1 MLKKISESENQK
13 KIEKLEISIK
23 DFIKLNNEERDKKLK
38 EEKLNESK
46 LSSNLSFIGNIKYYY
61 FIEPLQLIYKNEKIQ
76 IRDRDYIFD
85 VLEDLA
91 EQNFNFFNNG
101 KNISNQ
107 DILKELREKGLTI
120 EIKDKNIEFSQEIF
134 NKQRK
139 KIFYEALKLK
149 DLTIFYDKYF
159 PIMKDFMNESFI
171 FSEERKQFLNK
182 LDKITI
188 MYEPFEV
195 FGPQG
200 IGKSTTLLAFLKQE
214 NVNGFYLNLKF
225 LNEQNMDDFINTILI
240 ESMNLFTDYN
250 EYEKLLIYMKDKKF
264 NEKWKYMEEI
274 ISYLIQLKIGEKTM
288 YLIFDQFKEI
298 IGDYNINEYI
308 SKIEDKQKYS
318 KIYIIKCSSMNDDKV
333 KNQYSLYFE
342 KDNKNLDHIY
352 IEKLIEINDSS
363 LGSNLFIFF
372 KNNPLYYYLYLTS
385 NKNFE
390 KFSEDFYIRIKNEIM
405 NKYNDNIYL
414 LNIISEISSIL
425 KKRTIFDK
433 IKVLE
438 MMKKLPMKYIKIKQL
453 DNDIKNNNNNQK
465 YIFEYDCL
473 LTQLSFERIA
483 IELFGELSKNPSLPK
498 GVIGILFEIQC
509 HFYIISGKL
518 KNLNIS
524 LDNFFFIEGSI
535 FKNRK
540 KRKALEKTSKK
551 KRNLEIN
558 KADNIIKI
566 KLKKINCAYIR
577 PVSSNSEGYDSII
590 LIKKNNNFDSS
601 SLISLKEDE
610 ENDIEKPVDFLACL
624 LQMSINKKNQ
634 KILSRIVHK
643 KNIKLI
649 KEDFLNRFNINIT
662 EFHLKYIFPLEC
674 KENNIINVF
683 RKELDLMLFDNKNKL
698 VFYNLNEKN
707 ERIATD
713 DLVLNHYSNISK
725 DIEINENIFFSFSK
739 IKKNCLLLSRKR
751 NNSNS
756 ELNII
761 SNNEISDRNFKIDE
775 TKLKLLDKNIKNVK
789 FFMNLNEN
797 LINKSEKIQYL
808 SIFKSKEVI
817 LITQYNNTYY
827 CLYNEMIFNYNN
839 NKEVVNDDIEC
850 NKIKMQV
857 YLDKKSKIDIYSI
870 IHKNHNSK

>member
-76 IRDRDYIFD
+76 IRDRNYIFD
-85 VLEDLA
+85 VLEDLTR
-91 EQNFNFFNNG
+91 QNFNFFNNG
-101 KNISNQ
+101 KNISNK

-540 KRKALEKTSKK
+540 KR
-551 KRNLEIN
+551 
-558 KADNIIKI
+558 
-566 KLKKINCAYIR
+566 
-577 PVSSNSEGYDSII
+577 
-590 LIKKNNNFDSS
+590 
-601 SLISLKEDE
+601 
-610 ENDIEKPVDFLACL
+610 
-624 LQMSINKKNQ
+624 
-634 KILSRIVHK
+634 
-643 KNIKLI
+643 
-649 KEDFLNRFNINIT
+649 
-662 EFHLKYIFPLEC
+662 
-674 KENNIINVF
+674 
-683 RKELDLMLFDNKNKL
+683 
-698 VFYNLNEKN
+698 
-707 ERIATD
+707 
-713 DLVLNHYSNISK
+713 
-725 DIEINENIFFSFSK
+725 
-739 IKKNCLLLSRKR
+739 
-751 NNSNS
+751 
-756 ELNII
+756 
-761 SNNEISDRNFKIDE
+761 
-775 TKLKLLDKNIKNVK
+775 
-789 FFMNLNEN
+789 
-797 LINKSEKIQYL
+797 
-808 SIFKSKEVI
+808 
-817 LITQYNNTYY
+817 
-827 CLYNEMIFNYNN
+827 
-839 NKEVVNDDIEC
+839 
-850 NKIKMQV
+850 
-857 YLDKKSKIDIYSI
+857 
-870 IHKNHNSK
+870 

>member
-1 MLKKISESENQK
+1 MNSVKKYLIN
-13 KIEKLEISIK
+13 
-23 DFIKLNNEERDKKLK
+23 K
-38 EEKLNESK
+38 E
-46 LSSNLSFIGNIKYYY
+46 
-61 FIEPLQLIYKNEKIQ
+61 
-76 IRDRDYIFD
+76 
-85 VLEDLA
+85 
-91 EQNFNFFNNG
+91 
-101 KNISNQ
+101 
-107 DILKELREKGLTI
+107 
-120 EIKDKNIEFSQEIF
+120 
-134 NKQRK
+134 K

-274 ISYLIQLKIGEKTM
+274 ISYLIRLKMGEKTM

-308 SKIEDKQKYS
+308 SKIEGERKYS

-540 KRKALEKTSKK
+540 KRKALEKKSKK

-662 EFHLKYIFPLEC
+662 EFHLKYIFPLEW

-797 LINKSEKIQYL
+797 LFNKSEKIQYL

-839 NKEVVNDDIEC
+839 KEVVNDDIEC
-850 NKIKMQV
+850 NKIKIQV